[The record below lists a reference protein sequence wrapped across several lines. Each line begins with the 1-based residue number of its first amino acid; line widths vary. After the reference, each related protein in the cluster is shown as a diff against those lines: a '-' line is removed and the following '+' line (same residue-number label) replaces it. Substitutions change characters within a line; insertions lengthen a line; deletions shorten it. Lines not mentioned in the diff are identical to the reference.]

1 MGFPSTCPNFC
12 LVGVDLTVPLKNI
25 WTVGE
30 KNRRTVPNC
39 GCFYCV
45 VVTENTVPTLLFL
58 VDASPLAPSSL
69 SDEGRRWHV
78 SCCGRGERSPPNIRD
93 PLGLQLTCEEMR
105 IRFWYSQ
112 GAFAMHGRGKMG
124 DWHAPHLS
132 AKLPVSILVLVLT
145 FFLFVLLTIAN
156 PLLPQFFL
164 GPPFPFLFTSVSP
177 FLTERILFSK
187 MIWTHQ
193 YPILSTYISFWG
205 KVKKEKKILSLG
217 STSAKLRFKATLSS
231 WVATTRSRSLAVG
244 WLGTRLT
251 VLAAGF
257 EGTCKAQ
264 LKQLLNAVFDS
275 TSPTGVDG
283 RQKLG

>member
-1 MGFPSTCPNFC
+1 MGFPSTCPNFR

-93 PLGLQLTCEEMR
+93 PLRLQLTCEEMR

-164 GPPFPFLFTSVSP
+164 GPHSHFCLLLFLHSSQKEFY
-177 FLTERILFSK
+177 FQKI
-187 MIWTHQ
+187 IWTHQ
-193 YPILSTYISFWG
+193 YPIHSNYISFWG
-205 KVKKEKKILSLG
+205 KVKKEKKKYLWDRL
-217 STSAKLRFKATLSS
+217 LQSS
-231 WVATTRSRSLAVG
+231 
-244 WLGTRLT
+244 
-251 VLAAGF
+251 
-257 EGTCKAQ
+257 
-264 LKQLLNAVFDS
+264 DS
-275 TSPTGVDG
+275 KRHCQVE
-283 RQKLG
+283 